1 MAMHVRCQRALAT
14 AQLTIMAIQAL
25 AGLPSSQQLV
35 HEPWRTTSSPSSE
48 LHRRGFKWIFRYG
61 EPETVPLP
69 SRLWLF
75 GMYVVM

>member
-1 MAMHVRCQRALAT
+1 MV
-14 AQLTIMAIQAL
+14 TIMVAAKTYRYTGTAPAYPPFLWL
-25 AGLPSSQQLV
+25 AGVGGAAVL
-35 HEPWRTTSSPSSE
+35 
-48 LHRRGFKWIFRYG
+48 RRGFKWIFRYG

>member
-1 MAMHVRCQRALAT
+1 VRHWGDIYICYIIGVRCYPAPV
-14 AQLTIMAIQAL
+14 I
-25 AGLPSSQQLV
+25 
-35 HEPWRTTSSPSSE
+35 
-48 LHRRGFKWIFRYG
+48 RRGFKWIFRYG